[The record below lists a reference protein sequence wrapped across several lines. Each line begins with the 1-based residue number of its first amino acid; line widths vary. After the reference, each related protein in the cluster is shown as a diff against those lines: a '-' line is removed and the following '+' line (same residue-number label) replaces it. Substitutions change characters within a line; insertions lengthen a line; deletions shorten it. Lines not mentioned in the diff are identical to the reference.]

1 MQDTDPQVLFSAIQA
16 GDQAMVKELVGDHP
30 ALARVRNEQGISAIL
45 VALYYN
51 QPEIARFLGRHVK
64 PLDIFEAASLGDTRQ
79 AESLLAED
87 PDLANALNFD
97 GFQPLGLAAFFGHNA
112 LAHLLLEH
120 GAQVNSRSQN
130 AMGAAP
136 LHSALAAR
144 SNTLVKVFL
153 EHGADVNLAESGGYT
168 PLHIAAQNG
177 DIEALKLLMDHHP
190 DPNPR
195 LEADGLTPLG
205 TAVKY
210 GNELA
215 AAFLRQHGCK
225 E

>member
-1 MQDTDPQVLFSAIQA
+1 MQDSDQQVFLSAIQA
-16 GDQAMVKELVGDHP
+16 GDLTLVKELVGDNP
-30 ALARVRNEQGISAIL
+30 AMARMRNEQGISVIM

-51 QPEIARFLGRHVK
+51 QSEIARFLGRHVR
-64 PLDIFEAASLGDTRQ
+64 PLDIFEAASLGDLRQ
-79 AESLLAED
+79 AERLLADD
-87 PDLANALNFD
+87 PELANALNFD
-97 GFQPLGLAAFFGHNA
+97 GFQPLGLAAFFENNA
-112 LAHLLLEH
+112 VAHLLLEH

-130 AMGAAP
+130 ALGAAP

-144 SNTLVKVFL
+144 NSVLVKVFL
-153 EHGADVNLAESGGYT
+153 ENGADVNLTESGGYT

-177 DIEALKLLMDHHP
+177 DVEALKLLMEYHP
-190 DPNPR
+190 QLDPH

-215 AAFLRQHGCK
+215 AVFLRQHGCK

>member
-1 MQDTDPQVLFSAIQA
+1 MQDSDQQALFSAIQA
-16 GDQAMVKELVGDHP
+16 GDQALVKELVGDHP
-30 ALARVRNEQGISAIL
+30 ALARTRNEQGISAIM

-64 PLDIFEAASLGDTRQ
+64 PLDIFEAASLGDIRR
-79 AESLLAED
+79 AESLLAEET
-87 PDLANALNFD
+87 DLANALNFD
-97 GFQPLGLAAFFGHNA
+97 GFQPLGLAAFFGNNEVA
-112 LAHLLLEH
+112 LYLLEN
-120 GAQVNSRSQN
+120 GAKVNNPSQN
-130 AMGAAP
+130 GLAAAP
-136 LHSALAAR
+136 LHSALAAH
-144 SNTLVKVFL
+144 NTTLAKAFL
-153 EHGADVNLAESGGYT
+153 EHGADVNMAEAGGYT

-177 DIEALKLLMDHHP
+177 DVEALKLLMEYHP
-190 DPNPR
+190 QLDPR

>member
-1 MQDTDPQVLFSAIQA
+1 MQDSDPDVLFSAIQA
-16 GDQAMVKELVGDHP
+16 GDQNSVKELVGDQP
-30 ALARVRNEQGISAIL
+30 ALARARNGQGISAIL
-45 VALYYN
+45 FALYYN
-51 QPEIARFLGRHVK
+51 QPEIARFLARQVK
-64 PLDIFEAASLGDTRQ
+64 LLDIFEAAALGDVRQ
-79 AESLLAED
+79 AETLLAAG

-97 GFQPLGLAAFFGHNA
+97 GFQPLGLAAFFGNNA
-112 LAHLLLEH
+112 AAHLLLEH

-130 AMGAAP
+130 ALEAAP

-144 SNTLVKVFL
+144 NNTLVKVFL
-153 EHGADVNLAESGGYT
+153 EHGAEVDLTESGGYT

-177 DIEALKLLMDHHP
+177 DIEALKLLMEHHP
-190 DPNPR
+190 EPNPR

-215 AAFLRQHGCK
+215 ADFLRQHGCI

>member
-1 MQDTDPQVLFSAIQA
+1 MQDSDTQVLFSAIQA
-16 GDQAMVKELVGDHP
+16 GDQALVKELVGDYP
-30 ALARVRNEQGISAIL
+30 SLARARNEQGISAIL

-51 QPEIARFLGRHVK
+51 QPEIARLLSRHVK
-64 PLDIFEAASLGDTRQ
+64 LLDIFEAASLGDVRQ
-79 AESLLAED
+79 AETLLAND

-97 GFQPLGLAAFFGHNA
+97 GFHPLGLAAFFGNNA
-112 LAHLLLEH
+112 LANLLLER

-130 AMGAAP
+130 ALGAAP

-144 SNTLVKVFL
+144 NNTLVKIFL
-153 EHGADVNLAESGGYT
+153 EHGADVNLTESGGYT

-177 DIEALKLLMDHHP
+177 DVEALSLLMDNHP

-215 AAFLRQHGCK
+215 AVFLRQHGCI